1 MTVMHLVITNGQEN
15 VDPANNWRICCSK
28 WSYCYICPCRWQ
40 LVHLDYRQFILL
52 NSITYISSISPYCS
66 VCTIMTA
73 SKQQWKRWH
82 TWDLITVLWYF
93 TSTTVASAFISHITE
108 NARLRHIKT
117 KHWCQSILA
126 TMHALQMLVLLFSWQ
141 KQETSDQRKLRTN
154 ERIQVQPIKI
164 KDTGV
169 SLGRHAWNNLPV
181 DTDFSSPFSF
191 KRQINRL
198 DCLKL
203 CY

>member
-1 MTVMHLVITNGQEN
+1 MHLVITNGQGN

-28 WSYCYICPCRWQ
+28 WSYCHICPCRWQ

-52 NSITYISSISPYCS
+52 NSIIYISSISPYCS

-108 NARLRHIKT
+108 NARLRHIKKNT
-117 KHWCQSILA
+117 NVNLYWQHC
-126 TMHALQMLVLLFSWQ
+126 MHFRCSYYYFHDKNR
-141 KQETSDQRKLRTN
+141 KQVNKENWERMN
-154 ERIQVQPIKI
+154 ESRF
-164 KDTGV
+164 
-169 SLGRHAWNNLPV
+169 NL
-181 DTDFSSPFSF
+181 S
-191 KRQINRL
+191 RL
-198 DCLKL
+198 KTLEWV
-203 CY
+203 